1 MKTFRNHLPGWP
13 LTLALALGGV
23 PALAQ
28 SSPPDDIPSA
38 ESTESTAR
46 VVPLPDWSIRREVE
60 RLDTSMKEYS
70 SLINSLSKASTELG
84 AEFQKYLE
92 NPNDELLASS
102 VEKKM
107 ALYAKTVMGDF
118 DDIIADQDL
127 LGTNFRDLQRKLVTF
142 SDHLNNQAKTF
153 EVTLKDYTF
162 KARDIEKRLTEMSVK
177 IKEDPPEDPDK
188 LRELKRQFAREFRLY
203 RLQTRYV
210 NGYQRRL
217 ENYRALAKNMHKLAG
232 VFVNL
237 HEKFNELIDN
247 LENEKQYLDD
257 SMRLQADTLRI
268 KQIIRDGIIGSEH
281 AIGNVADKL
290 ADLYTKVDA
299 FTKVH
304 ERINADLTK
313 FVESQ
318 EVLMDVTRRI
328 DAIGLQGGPIGDI
341 AADMDKAI
349 EAFYE
354 RRDGADEGLLG
365 VDPAPG
371 SDEEATTTTTTPGGK
386 Q

>member
-1 MKTFRNHLPGWP
+1 MKHRTLISRVGS
-13 LTLALALGGV
+13 LALALGCAA

-28 SSPPDDIPSA
+28 TGGDIPTA
-38 ESTESTAR
+38 EAVDEASAR
-46 VVPLPDWSIRREVE
+46 VVPLPDWSIRKEVE

-70 SLINSLSKASTELG
+70 SLINSLGKASSELG

-92 NPNDELLASS
+92 NPNDEVLASS

-107 ALYAKTVMGDF
+107 ALYAETVKRDF
-118 DDIIADQDL
+118 DDVIADQDV
-127 LGTNFRDLQRKLVTF
+127 LGSNFRDLQRKLVTF
-142 SDHLNNQAKTF
+142 SGHLKNQADTF
-153 EVTLKDYTF
+153 QVTLGDYTV
-162 KARDIEKRLTEMSVK
+162 KAREIEKRLTEMSVK

-188 LRELKRQFAREFRLY
+188 LREMKRQFAREFRLY

-217 ENYRALAKNMHKLAG
+217 ENYRQLSKNMHTLANM
-232 VFVNL
+232 FVNL

-247 LENEKQYLDD
+247 LENEKKYLDD

-268 KQIIRDGIIGSEH
+268 KLIIRDGIFGSEK

-299 FTKVH
+299 FTRVH

-313 FVESQ
+313 FVQSQ
-318 EVLMDVTRRI
+318 DVLMDVTRRI
-328 DAIGLQGGPIGDI
+328 DAIGVQGGPIGDI

-354 RRDGADEGLLG
+354 NRNDPEGKMLG
-365 VDPAPG
+365 VEDPPAPA
-371 SDEEATTTTTTPGGK
+371 EEGAAQEGNNGR
-386 Q
+386 

>member
-1 MKTFRNHLPGWP
+1 MKHRTLISRVGS
-13 LTLALALGGV
+13 LALALGCAA

-28 SSPPDDIPSA
+28 TGGDIPTA
-38 ESTESTAR
+38 EAVDEASAR
-46 VVPLPDWSIRREVE
+46 VVPLPDWSIRKEVE

-70 SLINSLSKASTELG
+70 SLINSLGKASSELG

-92 NPNDELLASS
+92 NPNDEVLASS

-107 ALYAKTVMGDF
+107 ALYAETVKRDF
-118 DDIIADQDL
+118 DDVIADQDV
-127 LGTNFRDLQRKLVTF
+127 LGSNFRDLQRKLVTF
-142 SDHLNNQAKTF
+142 SGHLKNQADTF
-153 EVTLKDYTF
+153 QVTLGDYTV
-162 KARDIEKRLTEMSVK
+162 KAREIEKRLTEMSVK

-188 LRELKRQFAREFRLY
+188 LREMKRQFAREFRLY

-217 ENYRALAKNMHKLAG
+217 ENYRQLSKNMHTLANM
-232 VFVNL
+232 FVNL

-247 LENEKQYLDD
+247 LENEKKYLDD

-268 KQIIRDGIIGSEH
+268 KLIIRDGIFGSEK

-299 FTKVH
+299 FTRVH

-313 FVESQ
+313 FVQSQ
-318 EVLMDVTRRI
+318 DVLMDVTRRI
-328 DAIGLQGGPIGDI
+328 DAIGVQGGPIGDI

-354 RRDGADEGLLG
+354 NRNDPEGKMLG
-365 VDPAPG
+365 VEEPPAPAEEGG
-371 SDEEATTTTTTPGGK
+371 SNGR
-386 Q
+386 

>member
-1 MKTFRNHLPGWP
+1 MKRRNLISRAGA
-13 LTLALALGGV
+13 LALALGCAAPVLG
-23 PALAQ
+23 Q
-28 SSPPDDIPSA
+28 DIPVAEAVEDDSA
-38 ESTESTAR
+38 SAR
-46 VVPLPDWSIRREVE
+46 VVPLPDWSIRKEVE

-70 SLINSLSKASTELG
+70 SLINSLSKASTDLG
-84 AEFQKYLE
+84 TEFQKYLE

-102 VEKKM
+102 VERKM
-107 ALYAKTVMGDF
+107 ALYAKTVMHDF

-153 EVTLKDYTF
+153 EVTLGDYTT
-162 KARDIEKRLTEMSVK
+162 KARSLEKKLTEMSVK
-177 IKEDPPEDPDK
+177 IKEDPPEDPDQ

-217 ENYRALAKNMHKLAG
+217 ENYRNLAKNMRSLSG
-232 VFVNL
+232 LFVNL

-247 LENEKQYLDD
+247 LENEKQYLTD

-268 KQIIRDGIIGSEH
+268 KQIIRDGIVGSEH

-299 FTKVH
+299 FTRVH

-313 FVESQ
+313 FVQSQ
-318 EVLMDVTRRI
+318 EVLMDVTKRI
-328 DAIGLQGGPIGDI
+328 DAIGVQGGPIGDI

-354 RRDGADEGLLG
+354 QRNDPEGKMLG
-365 VDPAPG
+365 VEDPPQASEDAAKESG
-371 SDEEATTTTTTPGGK
+371 